1 MTTDKQRRRVR
12 RDPDA
17 APRADVY
24 ERITRK
30 IIEELEK
37 GARPWMQ
44 PWGACGTPVRPL
56 RHNGIPYRGIN
67 TVLLWM
73 EASERGYASPY
84 WLTYKQ
90 AALLGG
96 QVRRGEK
103 SALVVYAN
111 AIERKEENEQG
122 EEVERRIPFM
132 KGYSVFCADQI
143 DNLPAHYYVAAT
155 VPPGSENKERIPHAD
170 AFFANLGADI
180 REGGNSAFYKIDAD
194 YIGMPPFEA
203 FVSAEAHATTLGHEC
218 VHWTRHE
225 SRLARDLG
233 RKAWGDQGYAREE
246 LVAELG
252 SVFLAAD
259 LGLAIEPRDDHAAYI
274 ASWLE
279 VLKGDKRAIISAASH
294 AERAVAFLHGL
305 QPNAEAPAGDEDDAD
320 PDHSENRQ
328 AA

>member
-1 MTTDKQRRRVR
+1 MTTDKPRRRVR

-17 APRADVY
+17 KPRADVY
-24 ERITRK
+24 VRITKK

-37 GARPWMQ
+37 GTRPWMQ

-103 SALVVYAN
+103 SALVVYAS
-111 AIERKEENEQG
+111 AIERKEEYEQG

-155 VPPGSENKERIPHAD
+155 APAGSENKERIPHAD

-233 RKAWGDQGYAREE
+233 RKTWGDEGYACEE

-305 QPNAEAPAGDEDDAD
+305 QPNAEAPASEDDDHDHDED
-320 PDHSENRQ
+320 RQ